1 MNLVYI
7 SSYNLRFS
15 INLRIPLY
23 KGELFCNFFTM
34 IRYRE
39 IKPDFPD
46 IWRVF
51 ISGCSSA
58 GKTFFAKQL
67 LDSNLF
73 EFSRIYYFHPDF
85 HESKPVEWNY
95 KNIIFIAG
103 VPSLDEILNI
113 PQKSCIILDDLFAE
127 CKKSKVIDYL
137 FRVLSGKRKLHVFI
151 MTQRYFSNGLYTLNI
166 RNSCNIHILMRN
178 ADELT
183 NMRVARSLNL
193 KDEVKLATQL
203 TENELYPYIFINK
216 SNQARVNGLQVC
228 VDLFSRYRKFI
239 MKSGLYYLI
248 TERDFK
254 NYFITIDG
262 STAIQNGGHSETEIS
277 GAKKANDCNSS
288 NETNDKPEPWSKH
301 NFERRVRK
309 VIRRYRKRSIF

>member
-1 MNLVYI
+1 
-7 SSYNLRFS
+7 
-15 INLRIPLY
+15 
-23 KGELFCNFFTM
+23 M

-39 IKPDFPD
+39 IKPDFPN

-58 GKTFFAKQL
+58 GKTFLAKQL

-85 HESKPVEWNY
+85 HENKPVDWENE
-95 KNIIFIAG
+95 NILFIAG
-103 VPSLDEILNI
+103 IPTLEELLDI
-113 PQKSCIILDDLFAE
+113 PATSCIILDDLFAE
-127 CKKSKVIDYL
+127 CKNSKIIDYL

-193 KDEVKLATQL
+193 KDEVKLADELTQ
-203 TENELYPYIFINK
+203 NELFPYIFINK

-239 MKSGLYYLI
+239 MKSGVYYLLN
-248 TERDFK
+248 ERDFK
-254 NYFITIDG
+254 TYFKSIDE
-262 STAIQNGGHSETEIS
+262 STAIENGEYSKSKLSTKE
-277 GAKKANDCNSS
+277 AA
-288 NETNDKPEPWSKH
+288 TNNFNTDSKPKDDQPQTEPWTKH
-301 NFERRVRK
+301 NFDRRVRK
-309 VIRRYRKRSIF
+309 VIRRYRKRSIV

>member
-1 MNLVYI
+1 MEFFRYSI
-7 SSYNLRFS
+7 S
-15 INLRIPLY
+15 
-23 KGELFCNFFTM
+23 M

-85 HESKPVEWNY
+85 HETKPVNWKNE
-95 KNIIFIAG
+95 NIIFVAG
-103 VPSLDEILNI
+103 IPTLDEILNI
-113 PQKSCIILDDLFAE
+113 PEKSCIILDDLFAE
-127 CKKSKVIDYL
+127 CKNSKVIDYL

-166 RNSCNIHILMRN
+166 RNSSNIHILMRN

-193 KDEVKLATQL
+193 KDEVGLADKLTQ
-203 TENELYPYIFINK
+203 NELFPYIFINK

-228 VDLFSRYRKFI
+228 VDLFSPYRKFI
-239 MKSGLYYLI
+239 MKSGLYYLLN
-248 TERDFK
+248 ERDFK
-254 NYFITIDG
+254 TYFKTIDE
-262 STAIQNGGHSETEIS
+262 STAIRNGEHTERHISCSEATAIGS
-277 GAKKANDCNSS
+277 QVPTNSS
-288 NETNDKPEPWSKH
+288 ENNEKAESWSKN

-309 VIRRYRKRSIF
+309 VIRRYRKRSFI

>member
-1 MNLVYI
+1 MNILK
-7 SSYNLRFS
+7 SFN
-15 INLRIPLY
+15 
-23 KGELFCNFFTM
+23 M

-39 IKPDFPD
+39 IKPDFPN

-67 LDSNLF
+67 IDSNLF

-85 HESKPVEWNY
+85 HENKPVDWDNE
-95 KNIIFIAG
+95 KIIFIAG
-103 VPSLDEILNI
+103 VPTLDEILNI
-113 PQKSCIILDDLFAE
+113 PEKSCIILDDLFAE
-127 CKKSKVIDYL
+127 CKDSKVIDYL
-137 FRVLSGKRKLHVFI
+137 FRVLSGKRQLHVLI

-193 KDEVKLATQL
+193 KNEIKLADQL
-203 TENELYPYIFINK
+203 TQNELFPYIFINK

-228 VDLFSRYRKFI
+228 IDLFSRYRKFI
-239 MKSGLYYLI
+239 MKSDVYYLLN
-248 TERDFK
+248 ERDFK
-254 NYFITIDG
+254 NFFTIIDDTAAVRNG
-262 STAIQNGGHSETEIS
+262 EHKEAKISCTEATSTDQNIS
-277 GAKKANDCNSS
+277 
-288 NETNDKPEPWSKH
+288 TNPQSTQDQFNHESWPRDK
-301 NFERRVRK
+301 FERRVRK
-309 VIRRYRKRSIF
+309 VVRRYRKRSIL

>member
-1 MNLVYI
+1 
-7 SSYNLRFS
+7 
-15 INLRIPLY
+15 
-23 KGELFCNFFTM
+23 M

-39 IKPDFPD
+39 IKPDFPN

-58 GKTFFAKQL
+58 GKTFFAKKL
-67 LDSNLF
+67 LDSSLF
-73 EFSRIYYFHPDF
+73 EFSRIYYHHPDF
-85 HESKPVEWNY
+85 HETKPVDWDNG
-95 KNIIFIAG
+95 NIIFIAG
-103 VPSLDEILNI
+103 VPTLEELLDI
-113 PQKSCIILDDLFAE
+113 PERSCIILDDLFEE
-127 CKKSKVIDYL
+127 CKNSKVIDYL

-193 KDEVKLATQL
+193 KDEVKLADELTQ
-203 TENELYPYIFINK
+203 NELFPYIFINK

-239 MKSGLYYLI
+239 MKSGVYYLLN
-248 TERDFK
+248 ERDFK
-254 NYFITIDG
+254 TYFNTLDE
-262 STAIQNGGHSETEIS
+262 STAIENGEYSKSKVSTKEATTNTLKTDSKPKNDEPNTES
-277 GAKKANDCNSS
+277 W
-288 NETNDKPEPWSKH
+288 TKH
-301 NFERRVRK
+301 NFDRRVRK
-309 VIRRYRKRSIF
+309 VIRRYRKRSIV

>member
-1 MNLVYI
+1 
-7 SSYNLRFS
+7 
-15 INLRIPLY
+15 
-23 KGELFCNFFTM
+23 M

-39 IKPDFPD
+39 IKPDFPN

-58 GKTFFAKQL
+58 GKTFLAKQL

-73 EFSRIYYFHPDF
+73 EFTRIYYFHPDF
-85 HESKPVEWNY
+85 HENKPVDWDNG
-95 KNIIFIAG
+95 NILFIAG
-103 VPSLDEILNI
+103 IPTLEELLDI
-113 PQKSCIILDDLFAE
+113 PESSCIILDDLFAE
-127 CKKSKVIDYL
+127 CKNSKVIDYL

-166 RNSCNIHILMRN
+166 RNSCNIHVLMRN

-193 KDEVKLATQL
+193 KDEVKLADELTQ
-203 TENELYPYIFINK
+203 NELFPYIFINK

-239 MKSGLYYLI
+239 MKSGVYYLLN
-248 TERDFK
+248 ERDFK
-254 NYFITIDG
+254 TYFNKIDE
-262 STAIQNGGHSETEIS
+262 STAIENGEYSKSKILSKEAATTS
-277 GAKKANDCNSS
+277 ASTPDS
-288 NETNDKPEPWSKH
+288 KPKDDQSKSEPWTKH
-301 NFERRVRK
+301 NFDRRVRK
-309 VIRRYRKRSIF
+309 VIRRYRKRSIV

>member
-1 MNLVYI
+1 
-7 SSYNLRFS
+7 
-15 INLRIPLY
+15 
-23 KGELFCNFFTM
+23 M

-39 IKPDFPD
+39 IKPDFPN

-51 ISGCSSA
+51 LSGCSSA
-58 GKTFFAKQL
+58 GKTFLAKQL

-73 EFSRIYYFHPDF
+73 EFSRIYFFHPDF
-85 HESKPVEWNY
+85 HENKPVDWENE
-95 KNIIFIAG
+95 NILFIAG
-103 VPSLDEILNI
+103 IPTLEELLDI
-113 PQKSCIILDDLFAE
+113 PETSCIILDDLFAE
-127 CKKSKVIDYL
+127 CKNSKVIDYL

-193 KDEVKLATQL
+193 KDEVKLADELTQ
-203 TENELYPYIFINK
+203 NELFPYIFINK

-239 MKSGLYYLI
+239 MKSGVYYLLN
-248 TERDFK
+248 ERDFK
-254 NYFITIDG
+254 TYFNTIDE
-262 STAIQNGGHSETEIS
+262 STAIENGEYSKSKISTKET
-277 GAKKANDCNSS
+277 A
-288 NETNDKPEPWSKH
+288 TNTVNADSKPKHDQPQTEPWTKH
-301 NFERRVRK
+301 NFDRRVRK
-309 VIRRYRKRSIF
+309 VIRRYRKRSIV

>member
-1 MNLVYI
+1 
-7 SSYNLRFS
+7 
-15 INLRIPLY
+15 
-23 KGELFCNFFTM
+23 M

-39 IKPDFPD
+39 IKPDFPN

-58 GKTFFAKQL
+58 GKTFLAKQF

-85 HESKPVEWNY
+85 HENKPVDWENE
-95 KNIIFIAG
+95 NILFIAG
-103 VPSLDEILNI
+103 IPTLEELLDISET
-113 PQKSCIILDDLFAE
+113 SCIILDDLFAE
-127 CKKSKVIDYL
+127 CKNSKTIDYL

-193 KDEVKLATQL
+193 KDEVKLADELTQ
-203 TENELYPYIFINK
+203 NELFPYIFINK

-239 MKSGLYYLI
+239 MKSGVYYLLN
-248 TERDFK
+248 ERDFK
-254 NYFITIDG
+254 TYFNTIDE
-262 STAIQNGGHSETEIS
+262 STAIENGEYSKSKIS
-277 GAKKANDCNSS
+277 TKEAA
-288 NETNDKPEPWSKH
+288 TNTVYADSKPKDDQPQTEPWTKH
-301 NFERRVRK
+301 NFDRRVRK
-309 VIRRYRKRSIF
+309 VIRRYRKRSIV

>member
-1 MNLVYI
+1 MDIYKPI
-7 SSYNLRFS
+7 S
-15 INLRIPLY
+15 
-23 KGELFCNFFTM
+23 M

-39 IKPDFPD
+39 IKPDFPN

-85 HESKPVEWNY
+85 HENKPVDWDHE
-95 KNIIFIAG
+95 KIIFIAG
-103 VPSLDEILNI
+103 VPTLDEILNI
-113 PQKSCIILDDLFAE
+113 PEKSCLILDDLFAE
-127 CKKSKVIDYL
+127 CKNSKVIDYL
-137 FRVLSGKRKLHVFI
+137 FRVLSGKRNLHVLI
-151 MTQRYFSNGLYTLNI
+151 MTQRYFSNGLFTLNI
-166 RNSCNIHILMRN
+166 RNSCNIHVLMRN

-193 KDEVKLATQL
+193 KEEVKLADHLTQ
-203 TENELYPYIFINK
+203 NELFPYIFINK

-228 VDLFSRYRKFI
+228 IDLFSRYRKFI
-239 MKSGLYYLI
+239 MNTGVYYLLN
-248 TERDFK
+248 ERDFK
-254 NYFITIDG
+254 NFFTTIDD
-262 STAIQNGGHSETEIS
+262 STAVKNGGHTKAEIS
-277 GAKKANDCNSS
+277 CSEATSS
-288 NETNDKPEPWSKH
+288 NSNISANRQSTITQFKQDPWPNH

-309 VIRRYRKRSIF
+309 VIRRYRKRSIL

>member
-1 MNLVYI
+1 
-7 SSYNLRFS
+7 
-15 INLRIPLY
+15 
-23 KGELFCNFFTM
+23 M

-58 GKTFFAKQL
+58 GKTFLAKQL

-73 EFSRIYYFHPDF
+73 EFSRIYYYHPDF
-85 HESKPVEWNY
+85 HENKPVDWDNG
-95 KNIIFIAG
+95 NILFIAG
-103 VPSLDEILNI
+103 VPTLEELLDI
-113 PQKSCIILDDLFAE
+113 PESCCIILDDLFEE
-127 CKKSKVIDYL
+127 CKNSKVIDYL

-183 NMRVARSLNL
+183 NTRVARSLNL
-193 KDEVKLATQL
+193 KDEVRLADELTQ
-203 TENELYPYIFINK
+203 NELFPYIFINK

-239 MKSGLYYLI
+239 MKSGVYYLLN
-248 TERDFK
+248 ERDFK
-254 NYFITIDG
+254 TYFNTIDE
-262 STAIQNGGHSETEIS
+262 STAIENGQYSKSRIPSKEAATNTINTSDSKSKDDQSQSESWT
-277 GAKKANDCNSS
+277 
-288 NETNDKPEPWSKH
+288 KH
-301 NFERRVRK
+301 NFDRRVRK
-309 VIRRYRKRSIF
+309 VIRRHRKRSIV